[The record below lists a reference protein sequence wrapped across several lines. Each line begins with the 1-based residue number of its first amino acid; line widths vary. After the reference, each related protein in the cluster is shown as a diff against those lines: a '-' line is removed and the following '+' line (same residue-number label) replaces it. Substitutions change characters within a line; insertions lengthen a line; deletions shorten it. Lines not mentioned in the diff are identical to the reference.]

1 MAFFVIMPKR
11 EISLKNMLRISRRKT
26 SPARTDWWLVGL
38 VFGLTVFGLIMVGN
52 VSVVEAY
59 RDFGDKLYYLRLQLQ
74 WAGLGLLAF
83 LAASFFDYRKLKFL
97 ALPLLIFTLV
107 CLLLVLIPGLGAS
120 ILGTRR
126 WLSIGPI
133 HFQPAELAKLTFV
146 LYLSSFFATK
156 KSLLPFLTILGLIV
170 FLIMLEPDLGTT
182 VVLCATGLAVYF
194 ASGAPILTIGLI
206 GLTGIA
212 GGAVSILSSAYRR
225 ERLTTFLNP
234 TADPL
239 GASYHIRQI
248 LIALGSGGL
257 FGVGLGQSRQKYE
270 YLPAVTTDSIFA
282 VIAEELGFIGSV
294 AVLLVFLCLIWRG
307 FRIASRAPDD
317 FGRLLAVGI
326 TSWVG
331 FQALVNLGAM
341 VALIPL
347 TGVPLPFIS
356 YGGSSLILVLTAM
369 GILINI
375 SKQGVARK

>member
-1 MAFFVIMPKR
+1 MPKR

-212 GGAVSILSSAYRR
+212 GGAVLILSSAYRR

-331 FQALVNLGAM
+331 FQTLVNLGAM